1 MRMDYEYVPDGMWK
15 DLAIDFAKR
24 WLAHDGLWF
33 QAVER
38 RIGMDETIAADI
50 DAWEKQTVLEA
61 KRIMSLLKMEP
72 GGGLDSLEQCLK
84 YRMYAFLN
92 EQEMIRPD
100 DKTLIFQMNKCRVQA
115 ARSSKGLEFFGCK
128 PVGLVEYGKFAET
141 VDPRIKTRC
150 VGCPPDKTPEEWHCS
165 WEFSLD

>member
-1 MRMDYEYVPDGMWK
+1 MSYDYVSDYMWK
-15 DLAIDFAKR
+15 ELALDFAKR

-38 RIGMDETIAADI
+38 RFGIDAAIAMDI

-61 KRIMSLLKMEP
+61 KRIMNLLQLEA
-72 GGGLDSLEQCLK
+72 GGGLDALEQCLK

-92 EQEMIRPD
+92 EQEIIRPD
-100 DKTLIFQMNKCRVQA
+100 EKTLIFRMNKCRVQA
-115 ARSSKGLEFFGCK
+115 ARESKGMEFFGCK

-141 VDPRIKTRC
+141 VDSRITTRC
-150 VGCPPDKTPEEWHCS
+150 IGCPPDAVPAAEWHCG
-165 WEFSLD
+165 WEFSIQ